1 MDKYKVIEK
10 EFIDELKSE
19 AILFEHEKTKARVLK
34 IRNDD
39 ENKAFGIGFRTV
51 QNDDTGVCHI
61 LEHSVLSGSRKF
73 KTKEP
78 FMDLVKSSLQTFVNA
93 MTFDDKTIYPISSR
107 NEKDFYNLMDVYL
120 DSVLHPDIYNNE
132 KIFMQEGWHYELADK
147 DSPITVNGV
156 VYNEMKGAMS
166 SDISQV
172 MDKIARYLY
181 KDSTYS
187 TNSGGDPEFIPTL
200 TREALLNYHTEKYH
214 PSNSYIFIYGNGDT
228 EKELDFIANYLDEFD
243 YKEVENPMKYI
254 KPLSENVDVETTFF
268 GEEKPNN
275 DFFAV
280 SYVTSDSTD
289 NLNNLCHQVLT
300 RALVTEEGAPIR
312 DRILSSGLATDVET
326 MYSVGTV
333 NNFSVIAKGMD
344 AKDKDKI
351 LEIIDEEINKV
362 MENGLKEKTAK
373 SLLHQIKYEI
383 NTYGDTPL
391 LGVLTYIRAFNTWLY
406 DKSPLDA
413 LKYADAFKKLEENPS
428 ILKDYANK
436 YFKNYRLTLLARP
449 DKDLGKK
456 REEKLAKLLSEYK
469 DSLSDAAIEE
479 LIEKTKDL
487 HEFQLRED
495 SEENKKTIPKLDV
508 KDLKDTLEAPNEIV
522 DKNISSSVRFTG
534 GITYLES
541 VVPFEDKDDEKLQA
555 LTLVSSLIDRL
566 DTDKYNYKDLNTE
579 INLVAFDFKSDIAIS
594 KFYNQNKGMVFLSK
608 RLSSDSADFKDA
620 FELYNHTHLNT
631 DFSNAKRIKEILNTT
646 ISNFKLDAVM
656 TGVQIT
662 LKEALKDV
670 NRIQNIS
677 EKISGASYCKYLEKI
692 SKLGDDELVK
702 YLNEAYESYKEIFN
716 RPGFYHITSDKEGI
730 EIAKDVLASCGINN
744 TEAKKIKIDLEN
756 KVGTTSAIVAMT
768 DVNYCVD
775 AAYFEEAKGSDTVVR
790 NLIANNYLH
799 DNIRAKGGAYGDG
812 INQMDDLVYFFSY
825 RDPNLENTFKVYDE
839 TSKWIREKTFTQEEI
854 NELIIG
860 SYNRFDQNL
869 TPRMRSIKDF
879 MNRIMEVKHSDL
891 EERLKEA
898 LNTTPKD
905 VEEFANR
912 LEKAMANKGRA
923 VFTNDN
929 GYERTKD
936 MWSEKTE
943 LK

>member
-1 MDKYKVIEK
+1 MDKYRVVEK

-34 IRNDD
+34 IENDD

-120 DSVLHPDIYNNE
+120 DSVLNPDIYNNE
-132 KIFMQEGWHYELADK
+132 KIFMQEGWHYEMLDK
-147 DSPITVNGV
+147 DSPITINGV

-181 KDSTYS
+181 KGSTYE

-200 TREALLNYHTEKYH
+200 TREALLNYHKEKYH

-228 EKELDFIANYLDEFD
+228 KRELDFIANYLDEFD
-243 YKEVENPMKYI
+243 YKEIKNPMKYI
-254 KPLSENVDVETTFF
+254 KPLTENIDVETSFL
-268 GEEKPNN
+268 GEEKDNN
-275 DFFAV
+275 NFFVV
-280 SYVTSDSTD
+280 SYVTSDATD
-289 NLNNLCHQVLT
+289 NLNNLSHQVLT

-312 DRILSSGLATDVET
+312 DRILSNGLATDVET

-333 NNFSVIAKGMD
+333 NNFSIIAKGMD
-344 AKDKDKI
+344 AKNKDKI
-351 LEIIDEEINKV
+351 LEIIDEEINNV
-362 MENGLKEKTAK
+362 MENGLDEKTAK
-373 SLLHQIKYEI
+373 SLLHQIKYEV

-436 YFKNYRLTLLARP
+436 YFKNYRLTLLAKP

-456 REEKLAKLLSEYK
+456 REEKLAKSLAEFK
-469 DSLSDAAIEE
+469 DSLSDKEIEE
-479 LIEKTKDL
+479 LILKTKDL
-487 HEFQLRED
+487 HDFQLRED
-495 SEENKKTIPKLDV
+495 SEEAKKTIPKLDV
-508 KDLKDTLEAPNEIV
+508 KDLKDTLEKPNEII
-522 DKNISSSVRFTG
+522 DKNISSSERFTG
-534 GITYLES
+534 GITYLDG
-541 VVPFEDKDDEKLQA
+541 VVPFKDMDDELLQSLA
-555 LTLVSSLIDRL
+555 LVTSLIDRL
-566 DTDKYNYKDLNTE
+566 DTNKYNYKDLNTE

-594 KFYNQNKGMVFLSK
+594 KFYNQNKGMLFLSK
-608 RLSSDSADFKDA
+608 KLSSDSNDFKKA
-620 FELYNHTHLNT
+620 YELYKYTHLNT
-631 DFSNAKRIKEILNTT
+631 EFKDAKRIKEILNTT
-646 ISNFKLDAVM
+646 ISNFKLEAVM
-656 TGVQIT
+656 TGIQIT

-670 NRIQNIS
+670 NRIQHIS
-677 EKISGASYCKYLEKI
+677 EKISGASYCKYLEEI
-692 SKLGDDELVK
+692 LKLNDDELIK
-702 YLNEAYESYKEIFN
+702 YLNEAYDRYKALFN
-716 RPGFYHITSDKEGI
+716 KPGFYHITSDKEGI
-730 EIAKDVLASCGINN
+730 DLAKDVLVFDGINEV
-744 TEAKKIKIDLEN
+744 EAKKIKIDLEN
-756 KVGTTSAIVAMT
+756 KAGKTSAIVAMT
-768 DVNYCVD
+768 DVNYCID
-775 AAYFEEAKGSDTVVR
+775 AAYLDEAKGSDTVVR
-790 NLIANNYLH
+790 NLISNNYLH

-812 INQMDDLVYFFSY
+812 INQMDDLVYFYSY

-839 TSKWIREKTFTQEEI
+839 TAKWIREKTFSQEQIE
-854 NELIIG
+854 ELIIG

-879 MNRIMEVKHSDL
+879 MNRLMEVKHEDL
-891 EERLKEA
+891 ENKLKEA
-898 LNTTPKD
+898 LNTTAKD
-905 VEEFANR
+905 VNDYASR
-912 LEKAMANKGRA
+912 LENAMKNKGRA

-929 GYERTKD
+929 GFERTKD
-936 MWSEKTE
+936 MWDEKTE